1 MAKYRNESLGVVS
14 VGGQFAAPKQT
25 LEVDDKAPGL
35 ARLVKRGVLV
45 KIDGRAK
52 AEKPAEKA
60 EQPQQKA
67 AE

>member
-1 MAKYRNESLGVVS
+1 MGKYRNESLGVVN
-14 VGGQFAAPKQT
+14 VGGQFAAPKHT
-25 LEVDDKAPGL
+25 LDVDEKAPGL
-35 ARLVKRGVLV
+35 ARLVKRGVLA

-52 AEKPAEKA
+52 AAKPADKA